1 MSISSSSSAQRMV
14 QHASTSVAAF
24 CLFKTCDNL
33 LAAASVSQAGLQWL
47 LKPRGRGKCII
58 CLQCVVEEGDELKEA
73 PSPAEPKSAENQ
85 VATACGS
92 EAGALR
98 IRRVVTLPEQRA
110 SMAPDVVIESIVA
123 RSTVTSSTGA
133 LINGEVRKAL
143 RSMLAL

>member
-1 MSISSSSSAQRMV
+1 MSISSSSSVQRMV
-14 QHASTSVAAF
+14 QHASSSVTVF
-24 CLFKTCDNL
+24 CLFKTCGNL
-33 LAAASVSQAGLQWL
+33 LATASVSQAGLRL

-98 IRRVVTLPEQRA
+98 SRRVVTLPEQRA
-110 SMAPDVVIESIVA
+110 FMAPDAVIESIVA

-133 LINGEVRKAL
+133 LINGEVRRAL
-143 RSMLAL
+143 RSTLAL

>member
-1 MSISSSSSAQRMV
+1 MV
-14 QHASTSVAAF
+14 QHASSSVTVF
-24 CLFKTCDNL
+24 CLFKTCGNL
-33 LAAASVSQAGLQWL
+33 LATASVSQAGLRL

-98 IRRVVTLPEQRA
+98 SRRVVTLPEQRA
-110 SMAPDVVIESIVA
+110 FMAPDAVIESIVA

-133 LINGEVRKAL
+133 LINGEVRRAL
-143 RSMLAL
+143 RSTLAL